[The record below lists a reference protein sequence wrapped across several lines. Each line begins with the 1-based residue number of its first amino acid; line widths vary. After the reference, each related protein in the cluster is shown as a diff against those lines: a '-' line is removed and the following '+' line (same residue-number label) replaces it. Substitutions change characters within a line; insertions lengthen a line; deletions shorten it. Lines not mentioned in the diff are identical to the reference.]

1 MSPVAISGTS
11 MGAIIG
17 TLLAL
22 GKTSTEMREIIANIP
37 WISLIDIDLKK

>member
-1 MSPVAISGTS
+1 MSPVAIAGTS

-22 GKTSTEMREIIANIP
+22 GSTSDEMRTIIANIA
-37 WISLIDIDLKK
+37 WMKFIDIDLKK